1 MLTWPVKPG
10 RPVWI
15 HDCVGGDGAVKELI
29 RTNDPVLL
37 SWLKALLADRG
48 IESVVF
54 DTHTSVLEGSASAIP
69 RRLMVGDDDHP
80 EARRALA
87 EAGEAPCP
95 PERSGRT

>member
-1 MLTWPVKPG
+1 MLTWSVKPG

-15 HDCVGGDGAVKELI
+15 HDCFGGDGAVKELI

-48 IESVVF
+48 IEYVVL

-69 RRLMVGDDDHP
+69 R
-80 EARRALA
+80 
-87 EAGEAPCP
+87 
-95 PERSGRT
+95 